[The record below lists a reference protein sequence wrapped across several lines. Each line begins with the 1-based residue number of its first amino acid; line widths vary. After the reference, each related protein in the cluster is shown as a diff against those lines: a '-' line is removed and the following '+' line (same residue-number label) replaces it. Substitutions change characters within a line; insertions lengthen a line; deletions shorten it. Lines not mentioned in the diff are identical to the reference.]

1 MTGAG
6 SNGAATPADRVGPG
20 PAPHRG
26 WTHWV
31 LYAVI
36 GLGLIGLLLTSRS
49 GGGVVLYCAQDQVF
63 AEPLLA
69 EFTAKTG
76 IRVKPVF
83 DSEAVKTVG
92 LANRLLA
99 EQSHPVCDVYWG
111 NEELRARQLAAS
123 GVFAPTNGW
132 AAFGHRSRSLV
143 VRTNLTDVPDRFV
156 PPRSLVELT
165 NAAFR
170 GRVSIAFPLFGTTA
184 THFLALRQQWGES
197 NWLAWCRAL
206 AANAPFLEEGNS
218 HVVRRVARGE
228 AWVGVTDSD
237 DIVSGQREG
246 LPVAALPPFPE
257 SLLIP
262 NTVALVAKPDGPSPA
277 ARQLF
282 EFLQSPAV
290 LSALIASGAL
300 DSNAPAASAV
310 PPDWTR
316 LVSELDG
323 ATEQLAEVFRR

>member
-1 MTGAG
+1 MVVVPPEDGVTGAG
-6 SNGAATPADRVGPG
+6 SNGTATPSDRVGLG
-20 PAPHRG
+20 PAPNRD

-31 LYAVI
+31 LYAVVGI
-36 GLGLIGLLLTSRS
+36 GLIGLLLTSRS

-63 AEPLLA
+63 AEPMLA

-76 IRVKPVF
+76 IPVRPVF

-99 EQSHPVCDVYWG
+99 ERGHPVCDVYWG
-111 NEELRARQLAAS
+111 NEELRARQLAAA
-123 GVFAPTNGW
+123 GVFVPTNGW

-143 VRTNLTDVPDRFV
+143 VRTNPTGVPDGFV
-156 PPRSLVELT
+156 TPRSLVDLT
-165 NAAFR
+165 NVAFR
-170 GRVSIAFPLFGTTA
+170 GRVSLAFPLFGTTA
-184 THFLALRQQWGES
+184 THLLALRQHWGES

-206 AANAPFLEEGNS
+206 AANAPLLEEGNS

-257 SLLIP
+257 SLLVP
-262 NTVALVAKPDGPSPA
+262 NTVALVAKPGGASPA

-290 LSALIASGAL
+290 RSALEAAGAL
-300 DSNAPAASAV
+300 ESNA
-310 PPDWTR
+310 
-316 LVSELDG
+316 
-323 ATEQLAEVFRR
+323 

>member
-6 SNGAATPADRVGPG
+6 SNRAATPSDGMGPG
-20 PAPHRG
+20 PAPRQG

-31 LYAVI
+31 LYALI
-36 GLGLIGLLLTSRS
+36 GLGLVGILVTSRT

-69 EFTAKTG
+69 EFTARTG
-76 IRVKPVF
+76 IPVRPVF

-99 EQSHPVCDVYWG
+99 ERGHPVCDVYWG

-123 GVFAPTNGW
+123 GVFEATNGW

-143 VRTNLTDVPDRFV
+143 VRTNSAGLPDGFV

-170 GRVSIAFPLFGTTA
+170 GRVSMAFPLFGTTA
-184 THFLALRQQWGES
+184 THLLALRQHWGES

-228 AWVGVTDSD
+228 AWVGMTDSD

-262 NTVALVAKPDGPSPA
+262 NTVALVAKTGGPSPA

-282 EFLQSPAV
+282 EYLQSPAV
-290 LSALIASGAL
+290 LSALIAAGAL
-300 DSNAPAASAV
+300 DSNAPAATAV
-310 PPDWTR
+310 QPDWTR
-316 LVSELDG
+316 LVSELG
-323 ATEQLAEVFRR
+323 VATEQLAEVFRR